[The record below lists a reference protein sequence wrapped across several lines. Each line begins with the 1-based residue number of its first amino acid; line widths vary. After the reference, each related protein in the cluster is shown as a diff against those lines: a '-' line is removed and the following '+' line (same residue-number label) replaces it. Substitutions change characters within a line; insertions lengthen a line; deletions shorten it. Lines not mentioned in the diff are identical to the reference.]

1 MRAAGCRPASG
12 LILSLLL
19 GCLLGCAGSPA
30 LRPAAPPANPE
41 AAEAA
46 GAGGSTDQQVMVTY
60 PPAPPAIWARHTAEI
75 ARDYRLGIVFSWTLS
90 SLGEQ
95 CVVFQV
101 VDKRPARELVHR
113 LASDPRVGSAQLIAT
128 FSTETAAGPPAT
140 PAGTDPYAH
149 LQHGSQ
155 ALRLD
160 QAHRLATGKGVR
172 VAVVDTGVDFDHPDL
187 RGRVVKAQNFVDR
200 VGDRNFTTDVH
211 GTAVAGLIAATAG
224 NGVGIVGV
232 APEAEI
238 YALKACWQQP
248 PGAREAVCNSYTLA
262 KAVDFAIGQGVQV
275 LNFSLAGPP
284 DPLLGRLIG
293 QALSRGIVV
302 VAADGGGIP
311 GKAADFPA
319 SYQGVL
325 GILGSNDLQG
335 ELARPAAAAAAVSH
349 GAARPALAA
358 PSVDILTTAPQGHY
372 DRVSGS
378 SLAAAEVSGVAALM
392 LERNPK
398 LTPPSSPPSSTR
410 RPVRSPPPPRPRW
423 TPAPRWR
430 ARRAAVT
437 ASRLKLLPDASGAPT
452 VGSAPHLR
460 HNHPPVPALRRAPT
474 RNG

>member
-1 MRAAGCRPASG
+1 MTAGCRTAAG
-12 LILSLLL
+12 LILALLP
-19 GCLLGCAGSPA
+19 GCLLGCAAGPVP
-30 LRPAAPPANPE
+30 RPPAAPINAKATE
-41 AAEAA
+41 AAD
-46 GAGGSTDQQVMVTY
+46 GGQGSTEQQVMVTY

-75 ARDYRLGIVFSWTLS
+75 AHDYRLGVVFSWTLS

-95 CVVFQV
+95 CVVFQIA
-101 VDKRPARELVHR
+101 DKRPARELVHR

-128 FSTETAAGPPAT
+128 FATEAAPAGAVSPP
-140 PAGTDPYAH
+140 GTDPYAH

-155 ALRLD
+155 ALRLEP
-160 QAHRLATGKGVR
+160 AHRLATGKGVR

-302 VAADGGGIP
+302 VAADGGGASKTS
-311 GKAADFPA
+311 GGSAADFPA

-325 GILGSNDLQG
+325 GVQGSNDLQG
-335 ELARPAAAAAAVSH
+335 ELVRPAAAAH
-349 GAARPALAA
+349 GGGRPALAA

-372 DRVSGS
+372 DLFSGS

-398 LTPPSSPPSSTR
+398 LTPPQLAAILHKTA
-410 RPVRSPPPPRPRW
+410 RPIAATTAAQVD
-423 TPAPRWR
+423 AC
-430 ARRAAVT
+430 AAV
-437 ASRLKLLPDASGAPT
+437 ASAAG
-452 VGSAPHLR
+452 GG
-460 HNHPPVPALRRAPT
+460 NCE
-474 RNG
+474 

>member
-1 MRAAGCRPASG
+1 VSPMSPMSPMSSMSSMRIPAAG
-12 LILSLLL
+12 LLLLSLASS
-19 GCLLGCAGSPA
+19 LGCAGG
-30 LRPAAPPANPE
+30 PAARLPAAPANPE

-46 GAGGSTDQQVMVTY
+46 GGTAGQGSTDQQVMVTY
-60 PPAPPAIWARHTAEI
+60 PPAPPAIWARNTAEI

-128 FSTETAAGPPAT
+128 FATETAAAP

-302 VAADGGGIP
+302 VAADGGGTP

-335 ELARPAAAAAAVSH
+335 ELARPAAASAVAAAH
-349 GAARPALAA
+349 GAGRPALAA

-372 DRVSGS
+372 DLFSGS
-378 SLAAAEVSGVAALM
+378 SLAAAEVSGIAALM

-398 LTPPSSPPSSTR
+398 LTPPQLAAILHKTA
-410 RPVRSPPPPRPRW
+410 RPIAATAAAQVD
-423 TPAPRWR
+423 AC
-430 ARRAAVT
+430 AAV
-437 ASRLKLLPDASGAPT
+437 ASASG
-452 VGSAPHLR
+452 GG
-460 HNHPPVPALRRAPT
+460 NCE
-474 RNG
+474 